1 MVGSLGDTCW
11 SGFCTGNCVATCT
24 GGGMTARK
32 AVWDKSMFV
41 DTFVNSIHYHWY
53 CIDIR
58 GCVVGWIG
66 VPSKSGSAMV
76 NSECGVFLRRFV

>member
-32 AVWDKSMFV
+32 AVWDKLMFV
-41 DTFVNSIHYHWY
+41 DMFVNSIHYHWY

-58 GCVVGWIG
+58 GV
-66 VPSKSGSAMV
+66 
-76 NSECGVFLRRFV
+76 CGRLDWHAVQGRICHGQ